1 MKLIF
6 SLLGVLAMTVSA
18 ATAQVKTGIEVLRDN
33 GFEQLKGKRVGLI
46 TNPTGI
52 DSKMVSTIDILN
64 AAEGVE
70 LKALYSPEH
79 GVRGDV
85 TAGGS
90 VTDYID
96 SRTGVK
102 VYSIYGNTLKP
113 TPEMLEGLDALV
125 YDIQDIGSRSYTFI
139 STMGKAMEAAAEN
152 DIEMV
157 ILDRPNPL
165 GGVRMEGS
173 LVRDGF
179 YSFIS
184 QFPIPYVHGLTSG
197 ELAKFLNEN
206 YLEKTCR
213 LTVIP
218 MEGWRRDMTFDQ
230 TGLPWVLS
238 SPHIPQASSCLFY
251 PATGIAG
258 ELYSL
263 NIGVGYTL
271 PFELMAAEWI
281 DNPEALAD
289 SLNKIGLEGVIF
301 RPIYYKPYYG
311 AQQGQNLRGI
321 QIHITDPVNAP
332 LTLIQFYFLQECHKL
347 WPDHD
352 VFADTTESRLKVFD
366 KVCGNADIRAKF
378 CERYMVEDILP
389 IWNADIES
397 FRQKVAPYLLY

>member
-1 MKLIF
+1 
-6 SLLGVLAMTVSA
+6 
-18 ATAQVKTGIEVLRDN
+18 
-33 GFEQLKGKRVGLI
+33 
-46 TNPTGI
+46 
-52 DSKMVSTIDILN
+52 
-64 AAEGVE
+64 
-70 LKALYSPEH
+70 
-79 GVRGDV
+79 
-85 TAGGS
+85 
-90 VTDYID
+90 
-96 SRTGVK
+96 
-102 VYSIYGNTLKP
+102 
-113 TPEMLEGLDALV
+113 
-125 YDIQDIGSRSYTFI
+125 
-139 STMGKAMEAAAEN
+139 
-152 DIEMV
+152 
-157 ILDRPNPL
+157 
-165 GGVRMEGS
+165 
-173 LVRDGF
+173 
-179 YSFIS
+179 
-184 QFPIPYVHGLTSG
+184 
-197 ELAKFLNEN
+197 
-206 YLEKTCR
+206 
-213 LTVIP
+213 